1 MRLILPRHTRDHSVT
16 LANQQAQWLDDLIRQ
31 STPQNNPSRPYP
43 LFRETKTT
51 FPGTIKEFEIFL
63 GTTAWKKVRSA
74 GLLLV

>member
-1 MRLILPRHTRDHSVT
+1 VT

-43 LFRETKTT
+43 LLRETKST
-51 FPGTIKEFEIFL
+51 FPETVKEFEIFL
-63 GTTAWKKVRSA
+63 GTMSWKKVRIA